1 MTREF
6 MSIGTGERQESARAL
21 PRFIFISHSI
31 GAHLS
36 GTKIM
41 CPEGNILLRTDAIIH
56 FMPFNRFD
64 PMPMWKEKFLST
76 LANIPGLTIPTFQW
90 EVDLHPKCLKD
101 LLTILL
107 E

>member
-1 MTREF
+1 